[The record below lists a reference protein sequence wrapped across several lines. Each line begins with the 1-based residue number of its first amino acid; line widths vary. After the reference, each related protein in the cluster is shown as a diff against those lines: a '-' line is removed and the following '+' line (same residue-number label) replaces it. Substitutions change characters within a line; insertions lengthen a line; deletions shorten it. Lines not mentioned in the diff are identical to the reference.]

1 MSSVLKRVLGESVD
15 TVQALPVVESTKPVK
30 IYLCP
35 HCNEE
40 ILEKH
45 TYVQEGI
52 DHHSDCGKPIK
63 WPEPDWSKVAAWLR
77 PPGK

>member
-1 MSSVLKRVLGESVD
+1 MNPVIKRVLGESVD
-15 TVQALPVVESTKPVK
+15 TPALPVIESTKPVK

-52 DHHSDCGKPIK
+52 DHHSDCGRPIK
-63 WPEPDWSKVAAWLR
+63 WPEPDWSKVSAWLR
-77 PPGK
+77 PHGK